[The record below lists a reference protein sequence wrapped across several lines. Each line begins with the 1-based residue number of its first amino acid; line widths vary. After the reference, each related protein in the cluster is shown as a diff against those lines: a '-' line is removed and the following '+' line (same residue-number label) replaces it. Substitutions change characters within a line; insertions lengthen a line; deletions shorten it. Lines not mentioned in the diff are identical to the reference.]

1 MKNPRTLEEMFAIT
15 NKYAM
20 AEEAILDTR
29 EQEKEKEW
37 GHKDQPC
44 STKVLNKKMKADHS
58 VNNVE
63 RS

>member
-1 MKNPRTLEEMFAIT
+1 MFAIT

-44 STKVLNKKMKADHS
+44 STKVLDKKMKADHS